1 MFESSAKLPGKV
13 CCTLSDARAMWCIKP
28 STSCSCSRHATAPWA
43 RECVNNYASIVSV
56 SVEAK
61 DTDLAQERV
70 LGRFVGDFA
79 QCIAEPLHKIY
90 ILVRKYMQ
98 LQHLPIRKVTIMS

>member
-1 MFESSAKLPGKV
+1 MLENSAKLPGNV
-13 CCTLSDARAMWCIKP
+13 CCTLADARAMWCIKS

-56 SVEAK
+56 EAK
-61 DTDLAQERV
+61 GTDLAQERV

-79 QCIAEPLHKIY
+79 QRIAEPLHKIY
-90 ILVRKYMQ
+90 VLVRKYMQ
-98 LQHLPIRKVTIMS
+98 LQQLPIRKVKIMS